1 MNRNEAGLTE
11 IRHNLRKPIV
21 SEIATIEKCCPKL
34 IFLTMKGGF
43 QLLDLIITEL
53 KSHVTCHNSMPLSLH
68 WLKLQHSDWRA
79 NLVRDFFDK

>member
-53 KSHVTCHNSMPLSLH
+53 KSHVKVHIFLEGHKIWRNLH
-68 WLKLQHSDWRA
+68 LTFVLCSASQK
-79 NLVRDFFDK
+79 

>member
-1 MNRNEAGLTE
+1 MSFKETTQVSAMKSLKLLYFIVNRNEAGLTE

-53 KSHVTCHNSMPLSLH
+53 KSHVTWYNSMPLIG
-68 WLKLQHSDWRA
+68 
-79 NLVRDFFDK
+79 

>member
-1 MNRNEAGLTE
+1 MRPDLQKLDIILENQAFPKLPLH
-11 IRHNLRKPIV
+11 IK
-21 SEIATIEKCCPKL
+21 KCCSKL
-34 IFLTMKGGF
+34 IFLTVKGGF

-53 KSHVTCHNSMPLSLH
+53 KSHVTCHNSMPISLH